1 MTKGGDTTKKEKGIV
16 FDVPL
21 KDISTDGKKVVIDS
35 PKLAEILEAEKEAKD
50 HKINTVIL
58 RPIVPAFSLK
68 EVSTTGKKVTITS
81 QELSA
86 IVQAEKDAQTK
97 KMSVVAVP
105 NDPTPEPALR

>member
-1 MTKGGDTTKKEKGIV
+1 M
-16 FDVPL
+16 
-21 KDISTDGKKVVIDS
+21 
-35 PKLAEILEAEKEAKD
+35 
-50 HKINTVIL
+50 
-58 RPIVPAFSLK
+58 PAFSLK

-81 QELSA
+81 RELAA